1 GVFTARHEVND
12 LAVIGRLSYYGD
24 YEKAKSDGSLH
35 QEFGGVLYT
44 DLELQYQLNDT
55 VRLSGGARNL
65 FDEYPDEGITE
76 FSYVCCGNLYGYQNN
91 LDWQGRY
98 FYARASMSF

>member
-1 GVFTARHEVND
+1 MFTARHELD
-12 LAVIGRLSYYGD
+12 RLAVIGRLSYYGD
-24 YEKAKSDGSLH
+24 YEKSTTGGVLF

-44 DLELQYQLNDT
+44 DLEMQYQLNDT

-65 FDEYPDEGITE
+65 FDEYPDVGRTE
-76 FSYVCCGNLYGYQNN
+76 TSYVCCGNLYGFQNN